1 MESET
6 QDLRGEALPED
17 GRSQMA
23 MPLSFKSGERMKN
36 LLFSI
41 LANSKSHHPM
51 PGLGFIPPWQVLMPS
66 VDLVYLWTLGTVDV
80 TTGFC
85 IHSVIG
91 L

>member
-1 MESET
+1 MESEK

-17 GRSQMA
+17 ARSQMA
-23 MPLSFKSGERMKN
+23 MPLSFKSEEGMKN

-51 PGLGFIPPWQVLMPS
+51 PGLDFIPPWQVLMPS

-80 TTGFC
+80 T
-85 IHSVIG
+85 SG
-91 L
+91 LFVFIQ